1 MRSIR
6 ASRAGCS
13 AEMSAAPLLEVEGLK
28 THFFTR
34 DGVVRAVDGVSFTI
48 EPGETLAL
56 VGESGCGKSVTSLS
70 ILRLIASPPGRIV
83 DGAIRF
89 DGRDLLG
96 LSEREMRHVRGN
108 DISMIFQEPMTSLN
122 PVLTVGRQIAEA
134 LVLHRGL
141 ALAEAAARAI
151 EMLRLVNHQEP
162 ARSAS
167 ESLTPM

>member
-96 LSEREMRHVRGN
+96 LSEPAMRKVQ
-108 DISMIFQEPMTSLN
+108 I
-122 PVLTVGRQIAEA
+122 GRASC
-134 LVLHRGL
+134 R
-141 ALAEAAARAI
+141 AR
-151 EMLRLVNHQEP
+151 
-162 ARSAS
+162 
-167 ESLTPM
+167 